1 MNRHIEKLIKKREA
15 LEAEIL
21 AAQQLEKRKTE
32 VLALPAFVQISLL
45 SNKILDEEFRKIA
58 VAHSKK

>member
-1 MNRHIEKLIKKREA
+1 MNKHIEKLIKKREA